1 MNDITTEDD
10 IRTLVHSFYERVNQD
25 ELLAPVFNDVARVN
39 WEEHLPLLCQFWSSV
54 LFRTGGY
61 RGHPFSKHAPL
72 PVKPEH
78 FDRWLALFTSTVDAH
93 FQGPKAEEAKNF
105 ARSVAD
111 TFQRRMGLLDA
122 AEKLMLTAKS
132 R

>member
-1 MNDITTEDD
+1 MNDITTQED
-10 IRTLVHSFYERVNQD
+10 IKTLVHSFYERVNAD
-25 ELLAPVFNDVARVN
+25 ALLSPVFNETARVN

-61 RGHPFSKHAPL
+61 RGNPFSKHLPL
-72 PVKPEH
+72 PIQPEH
-78 FDRWLALFTSTVDAH
+78 FARWLALFTATVDAH

-111 TFQRRMGLLDA
+111 TFQRRLGLLDGPPG
-122 AEKLMLTAKS
+122 LTLTAAPE
-132 R
+132 